1 MPKDGVYVDPKGA
14 VRDYTGA
21 LYGKKI
27 ELKKGE
33 KICSLYQPDGKTE
46 WWTMIADIRANAVR
60 NIEIEKVSAQ
70 KTTPKKQ

>member
-1 MPKDGVYVDPKGA
+1 MWIRRVLSEITPA
-14 VRDYTGA
+14 HCTE
-21 LYGKKI
+21 KKI

-46 WWTMIADIRANAVR
+46 WWTMIADIRANDVR